1 MMTADFFCL
10 TKTNACVHS
19 HFDKHR
25 VNHLDDYPDLCAMS
39 STGHKVQYSTV
50 IELLERDR
58 WDSPDC
64 YSMPPPCQVF
74 RKRKDIIGVMS
85 FLVGTVEPL

>member
-1 MMTADFFCL
+1 MTADFFYL
-10 TKTNACVHS
+10 TKTNECVRS

-39 STGHKVQYSTV
+39 FTGHKVKYSTV
-50 IELLERDR
+50 IELLERGRCDN
-58 WDSPDC
+58 PDC
-64 YSMPPPCQVF
+64 YSMPPLCQVF

-85 FLVGTVEPL
+85 NLVGTVEPL